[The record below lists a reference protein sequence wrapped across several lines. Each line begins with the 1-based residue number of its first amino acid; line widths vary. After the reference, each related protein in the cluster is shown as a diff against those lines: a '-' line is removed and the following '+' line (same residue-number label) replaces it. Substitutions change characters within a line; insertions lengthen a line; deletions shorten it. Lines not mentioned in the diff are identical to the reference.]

1 MAITINGV
9 EYDEADLD
17 NNVKNSIA
25 QVQNANANIAS
36 LQADLLNQQIIAQHH
51 SKFIQDNL
59 PEIEDGETPTEAA
72 DVGSGSV
79 MSEKQGERFNEI
91 LGVIKQLHDAK
102 RHDYGND
109 DIFANFRLSEMAGI
123 SPWKGSVIRMGD
135 KYARISNFIKKG
147 DFQV

>member
-25 QVQNANANIAS
+25 QVQNANEQIAS

-59 PEIEDGETPTEAA
+59 PEIEDGEEPTEAA
-72 DVGSGSV
+72 DVGAD
-79 MSEKQGERFNEI
+79 E
-91 LGVIKQLHDAK
+91 
-102 RHDYGND
+102 
-109 DIFANFRLSEMAGI
+109 
-123 SPWKGSVIRMGD
+123 
-135 KYARISNFIKKG
+135 
-147 DFQV
+147 